1 MDISLT
7 GGHLPLDDTEVAPR
21 HFTREEAN
29 ELLAQVRPL
38 TEQLVEHRAAL
49 VAAQSER
56 TQLALQIAG
65 NGGGVDVT
73 GAAALDEQIAREHA
87 GVARSANAIH
97 ELGGVVKDA
106 GTGLVDFPAQVDGVE
121 AFLCWRLGED
131 EIAYWHGLDDGFLG
145 RKPLDP

>member
-1 MDISLT
+1 M
-7 GGHLPLDDTEVAPR
+7 APR

-97 ELGGVVKDA
+97 ELGGVVKDVD
-106 GTGLVDFPAQVDGVE
+106 TGLVDFPAQVDGVE

-131 EIAYWHGLDDGFLG
+131 EIAYWHGLDDGFPG

>member
-1 MDISLT
+1 MAS
-7 GGHLPLDDTEVAPR
+7 R

-29 ELLAQVRPL
+29 ALLPQVRPL
-38 TEQLVEHRAAL
+38 TERLVEHRASLA
-49 VAAQSER
+49 AAQLER
-56 TQLALQIAG
+56 KQLALQIAG
-65 NGGGVDVT
+65 NGGGADLT

-87 GVARSANAIH
+87 GVARCVNAIH

-106 GTGLVDFPAQVDGVE
+106 DTGLVDFPTQVAGAE

-131 EIAYWHGLDDGFLG
+131 EIAYWHGIDDGFSG

>member
-1 MDISLT
+1 
-7 GGHLPLDDTEVAPR
+7 VASR

-29 ELLAQVRPL
+29 ALLAQVRPL

-49 VAAQSER
+49 AAAQSER
-56 TQLALQIAG
+56 RQLALQIAG
-65 NGGGVDVT
+65 NGGDV
-73 GAAALDEQIAREHA
+73 GGGNALDEQIAREHA
-87 GVARSANAIH
+87 GVARCANAIH

-106 GTGLVDFPAQVDGVE
+106 DAGLVDFPAQVAGAE

-131 EIAYWHGLDDGFLG
+131 EIAHWHGIDEGFPG

>member
-1 MDISLT
+1 M
-7 GGHLPLDDTEVAPR
+7 VPR

-29 ELLAQVRPL
+29 ALLGKVRPL

-49 VAAQSER
+49 SAAQSDR
-56 TQLALQIAG
+56 KQLALQIAG
-65 NGGGVDVT
+65 NGGGVDLT

-87 GVARSANAIH
+87 GVARCVNSIH

-106 GTGLVDFPAQVDGVE
+106 DTGLVDFPAQVAGAE

-131 EIAYWHGLDDGFLG
+131 EIVYWHGVDEGFPG

>member
-1 MDISLT
+1 M
-7 GGHLPLDDTEVAPR
+7 APR

-29 ELLAQVRPL
+29 ALLAQVRPL

-49 VAAQSER
+49 ASAQSDR
-56 TQLALQIAG
+56 KQLALQIAG

-73 GAAALDEQIAREHA
+73 SAAVLDELIAREHA
-87 GVARSANAIH
+87 GVARCVNAIH

-106 GTGLVDFPAQVDGVE
+106 DAGLVDFPARVDGVE
-121 AFLCWRLGED
+121 AFLCWRLGEA
-131 EIAYWHGLDDGFLG
+131 EIAHWHGIDEGFSG

>member
-1 MDISLT
+1 LT

-131 EIAYWHGLDDGFLG
+131 EIAYWHGLDDGFPG

>member
-1 MDISLT
+1 MAS
-7 GGHLPLDDTEVAPR
+7 R
-21 HFTREEAN
+21 HFTREQAN

-49 VAAQSER
+49 VAAQSDR
-56 TQLALQIAG
+56 RQLALQVAG
-65 NGGGVDVT
+65 NGGDVG
-73 GAAALDEQIAREHA
+73 GASALDEQIAREHA
-87 GVARSANAIH
+87 GVARCVNSIH

-106 GTGLVDFPAQVDGVE
+106 DTGLVDFPARVAGEE

-131 EIAYWHGLDDGFLG
+131 EIAYWHRIDEGFPG